1 MKGVYAAMDKS
12 HKDNY
17 KQVLPIFTY
26 SNPKEA
32 SGVTGDL
39 DEVIKRLT
47 SSVQIHKVSNWADDD
62 FLMMGKANF
71 IKGNYD
77 KALAFFKYTTT
88 EYKNGVD
95 YVKEMKKM
103 GKTAKPTLKK
113 KTVKKPKFE
122 QVKDSKGHTSLN
134 KIDER
139 PSYTLFIHEPA
150 RAEALLWLARTYSAQ
165 KKYTEASAVI
175 QLIRSDDRFYANLDR
190 YVELTEAE
198 NLMNQKDYIDAIK
211 PLEKFIAMTKKKS
224 ERVRP
229 IFILAQIYE
238 MKGDKAKASEYYKQ
252 VLSEKPTY
260 EMEFY
265 AKIKRAK
272 LANKAGSNDEIKKL
286 LISMSH
292 DGKYKDYLD
301 QVYYLLGQIVLGEN
315 NRAEARKDFH
325 KSVASS
331 TKNPDQKA
339 LSYLALGK
347 MDYDEEFYVSAKFY
361 YDSTVRNMSKS
372 DTAYDAIEVK
382 DKTLG
387 KLVKQIDII
396 TAEDSLQRIAHMS
409 AADRKRF
416 LQKLID
422 AKQKEA
428 QEKQTAKASNTDF
441 IKQNLPG
448 GNGTAAGNQN
458 SDASSFYFYN
468 TASRSNG
475 YSEFIKKWGDR
486 KLEDNWRRKD
496 KSATMSDHTEE
507 SDSAKAKQEAKDTTT
522 KGSDMDKL
530 LAGVPMT
537 PDKMEKSNA
546 KLVDAYYALGAV
558 YKDDLLNYR
567 KAIVAFEEL
576 NKRFPKNKLEL
587 ESSYQLYLLY
597 ERTNN
602 STKASFYKNLILV
615 NYPTSTIAKYL
626 KDPKYLE
633 DLKKKENALSY
644 YYESAYK
651 DYSSGLY
658 ASAEQKCRDVDVQ
671 FKENKMRAKFDLLNA
686 MALAKENRLNDY
698 VLVLNKIVSKYP
710 GTPEKDQAQVWL
722 AGLSHSKLPQVDIS
736 KMPKDRT
743 PTPVASRN
751 DADNPDQSVAITKI
765 DEAKKPKPKTKKDDQ
780 DNTLTAKADTKD
792 NSPPVKKVKPKPLT
806 RAQKD
811 SVNKAQKA
819 AQNQNASNATTS
831 QKTDTAIANNPNTIQ
846 ATDTPKAAIKP
857 KTKTEPKPEPVAE
870 AKSPFDS
877 DSLSQVYIKND
888 ASSHYVVIYFLDPD
902 AFKYGITGKLDNF
915 NGASVSTNKLTTKS
929 SVLDK
934 DNKLIV
940 IKSFKNKDLA
950 QDYLTWLSDRLND
963 VMPGVQPEQYFI
975 GTISSQNYTTLMN
988 TKKIYNYR
996 RFYRLNYGDNT
1007 PTAIAKT
1014 DNAVSAPKDTTTDKP
1029 VAIEPQ
1035 PAPKKEVQPA
1045 PKTVAK
1051 DTIASKPI
1059 AETKPAP
1066 KPVTAPGAKPAFDAD
1081 TVTQVYGKTDA
1092 APHYVIIYFLDPAAY
1107 NFSLVGKLDN
1117 FASTAFPND
1126 RLNAHA
1132 TILDNDNKLI
1142 HIKPFKNK
1150 ETAEAYIK
1158 ALTDKLAEIA
1168 PNLKPEQYFIGPI
1181 STLNYSTLISS
1192 KKINNYVHFY
1202 HSGTK

>member
-17 KQVLPIFTY
+17 KQVLPIFTFT
-26 SNPKEA
+26 NPKEA

-47 SSVQIHKVSNWADDD
+47 TSVQIHKVSNWADDD

-113 KTVKKPKFE
+113 KPVKKPKFE
-122 QVKDSKGHTSLN
+122 QVKDNKGHTSLN

-139 PSYTLFIHEPA
+139 PSYTLLIHEPA
-150 RAEALLWLARTYSAQ
+150 RAEALIWLAKTYSAQ

-175 QLIRSDDRFYANLDR
+175 QLMRSDDRFYANLDR

-211 PLEKFIAMTKKKS
+211 PLEKFISMTKKKS

-238 MKGDKAKASEYYKQ
+238 MKGDKNKASEYYKQ
-252 VLSEKPTY
+252 VLSERPTY

-428 QEKQTAKASNTDF
+428 QEKQTVKSTNTDF

-448 GNGTAAGNQN
+448 ANGATSNNQN
-458 SDASSFYFYN
+458 ADASSFYFYN

-496 KSATMSDHTEE
+496 KSASMSDHTEE
-507 SDSAKAKQEAKDTTT
+507 SDSAKAKQEAKDTAV
-522 KGSDMDKL
+522 KGSEMDKL
-530 LAGVPMT
+530 LAGIPMT
-537 PDKMEKSNA
+537 PEKMEKSNA
-546 KLVDAYYALGAV
+546 KLIDAYYALGTV

-576 NKRFPKNKLEL
+576 NKRFPKSKLEL

-615 NYPTSTIAKYL
+615 NYPNSTIAKYL

-633 DLKKKENALSY
+633 ELKKKENALSY

-710 GTPEKDQAQVWL
+710 GTPEKDQAQVLL

-743 PTPVASRN
+743 PAPVATRN
-751 DADNPDQSVAITKI
+751 DADNADKSVAITKI
-765 DEAKKPKPKTKKDDQ
+765 DEAKKPAKTKTKKTDQ
-780 DNTLTAKADTKD
+780 DSTLTAKADTKD
-792 NSPPVKKVKPKPLT
+792 NTPPAKKVKPKPLT

-811 SVNKAQKA
+811 SVNRAQKA
-819 AQNQNASNATTS
+819 AQNQISTNTTTS
-831 QKTDTAIANNPNTIQ
+831 QKTDTATANNPNTIQ
-846 ATDTPKAAIKP
+846 ATDTPKAALKP
-857 KTKTEPKPEPVAE
+857 KAKTEPKTEPVAE
-870 AKSPFDS
+870 TKSPFDT
-877 DSLSQVYIKND
+877 DTLSQVYSKND

-915 NGASVSTNKLTTKS
+915 NGGSVSTNKLTTKS

-950 QDYLTWLSDRLND
+950 QDYMTWLSDKLND
-963 VMPGVQPEQYFI
+963 IMPGVKPEQYFI
-975 GTISSQNYTTLMN
+975 GAISSQNFTTLMN
-988 TKKIYNYR
+988 TKKIFNYR

-1007 PTAIAKT
+1007 PTTASTKT
-1014 DNAVSAPKDTTTDKP
+1014 DNAISAPKDTAIDKP
-1029 VAIEPQ
+1029 VVIEP
-1035 PAPKKEVQPA
+1035 KPA
-1045 PKTVAK
+1045 PKTVTK

-1059 AETKPAP
+1059 AETKPSP

-1092 APHYVIIYFLDPAAY
+1092 APHYVIIYFLDPSAY

-1150 ETAEAYIK
+1150 EVAEAYVK
-1158 ALTDKLAEIA
+1158 ALTEKISEIA
-1168 PNLKPEQYFIGPI
+1168 PNLKPDQYFIGPI